1 MSISAVFQL
10 TTDSVLASS
19 AHLAALISGQLLAV
33 EPVVT
38 VELVTALGIN
48 GCGLALV
55 VDDCT
60 VLAAKDSSI
69 VAAVAREREELQAC
83 SVVSMCW
90 LRRMLWRYTG
100 KVTR

>member
-69 VAAVAREREELQAC
+69 VAAVAREREKSSRPAQWYRCAGCGGC
-83 SVVSMCW
+83 SGA
-90 LRRMLWRYTG
+90 T
-100 KVTR
+100 